1 MENSRLQPENDQ
13 FIDRPFPS
21 LLLIF
26 LISLVLVLGL
36 LAAPIGFSL
45 IGKIKLF
52 GAIFV
57 IISSIVAI
65 LYTSTTLLA
74 LVWTKYSLNHFGIDI
89 RFGIWHRAF
98 AWQEINGFYQHKG
111 FFATKVSL
119 PGETPCVRLTNA
131 VVLKLTNGRL
141 IYLTPQDPDK
151 MLSKITLFTSK
162 NNNLESCSR
171 KSLLNRNALS

>member
-1 MENSRLQPENDQ
+1 MPNSELQQENDK

-21 LLLIF
+21 LLLII

-36 LAAPIGFSL
+36 LAVPIGFYL

-57 IISSIVAI
+57 IIISGVAI
-65 LYTSTTLLA
+65 LYTSLTLIA
-74 LVWTKYSLNHFGIDI
+74 LCSTKYSLDRTRIDI
-89 RFGIWHRAF
+89 RFGVWHRSF
-98 AWQEINGFYQHKG
+98 TWQDINGFYQHKG

-131 VVLKLTNGRL
+131 VILKLTTGKL
-141 IYLTPQDPDK
+141 IYLTPKDTDK
-151 MLSKITLFTSK
+151 MLSKITQYIPKFI
-162 NNNLESCSR
+162 NLESS
-171 KSLLNRNALS
+171 